1 MFKSKGTRK
10 SIEILL
16 RLIGAPEMLV
26 EFNEYIYIADQKIN
40 LNDFEKKHPE
50 IKNNPDFDALKK
62 DVITSRITSVL
73 EFVERVKALKG
84 GE

>member
-1 MFKSKGTRK
+1 MKIAQMSFNSASSADRVRTLY
-10 SIEILL
+10 SI
-16 RLIGAPEMLV
+16 
-26 EFNEYIYIADQKIN
+26 